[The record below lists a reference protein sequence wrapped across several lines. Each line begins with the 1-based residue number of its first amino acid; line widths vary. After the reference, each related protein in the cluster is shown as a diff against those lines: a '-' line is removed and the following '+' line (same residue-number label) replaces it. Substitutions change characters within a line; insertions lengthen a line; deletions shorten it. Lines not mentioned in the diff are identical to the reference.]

1 MSISLSLCTAS
12 PFSTPLRTFRTQV
25 SHPPFDV
32 NPIKINKSVVLGF
45 GSGSGTLG
53 EYSIPWSVWGPPIS
67 RWFHEDEARVGWITS
82 SAGQRWAVLD
92 PVDDTKS
99 RIRVFDF
106 NPYNIYNVPDDFP
119 GEVVKKGDY
128 YFDHDDVFAEDIKM
142 GLGCIAYT
150 TPETYDFDEVL
161 MEEERL
167 LGLKVGTQYGFAS
180 MLSYIDRSTMEDKV
194 TQLLYSILA
203 DSYIVSGIYR
213 VSLRRRLPLIYI

>member
-1 MSISLSLCTAS
+1 MW
-12 PFSTPLRTFRTQV
+12 
-25 SHPPFDV
+25 
-32 NPIKINKSVVLGF
+32 
-45 GSGSGTLG
+45 
-53 EYSIPWSVWGPPIS
+53 IP
-67 RWFHEDEARVGWITS
+67 S
-82 SAGQRWAVLD
+82 SSGQRWAVLD
-92 PVDDTKS
+92 NRPTGNRRLK
-99 RIRVFDF
+99 IIDF
-106 NPYNIYNVPDDFP
+106 NPYNVYRAQDSLAGEVGEV
-119 GEVVKKGDY
+119 GEVVVQQKGE
-128 YFDHDDVFAEDIKM
+128 YFDHDNTFAEDIKM